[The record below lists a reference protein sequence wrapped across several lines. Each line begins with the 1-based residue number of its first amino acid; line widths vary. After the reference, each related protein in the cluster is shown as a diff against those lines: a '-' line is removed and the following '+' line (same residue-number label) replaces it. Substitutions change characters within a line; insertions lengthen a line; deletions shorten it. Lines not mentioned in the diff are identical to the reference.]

1 MSKNNH
7 LEPGEER
14 RDQIIRIAMERFATQ
29 GYHQTKISDIVRE
42 AGVAQGTFY
51 WHFKSKEAIAS
62 EIVLTGREKLLEAIG
77 QGYRK
82 DAGSVEDMV
91 RASER
96 LFTDLFSFAADNR
109 YFMELLLKGIVSE
122 ESVRRLVEETRNAV
136 EQAFRHNMQRAIE
149 LGTLPESM
157 DVPLRAALLVSM
169 IEGMIMRW
177 LFGSEELHS
186 EFLSMTATALAAE
199 AASFEFYGLLGT

>member
-1 MSKNNH
+1 MTKING
-7 LEPGEER
+7 LEPREER

-62 EIVLTGREKLLEAIG
+62 EIILTGKEELLEAIG

-91 RASER
+91 KASER
-96 LFTDLFSFAADNR
+96 LFTDLFSFAAQNR
-109 YFMELLLKGIVSE
+109 YFMELLLKGIVTE
-122 ESVRRLVEETRNAV
+122 ESVQRLVEETRNAV
-136 EQAFRHNMQRAIE
+136 ETAFRHNMERAIE
-149 LGTLPESM
+149 LGMLPQGM

-169 IEGMIMRW
+169 IEGMISRW
-177 LFGSEELHS
+177 LFGSDELHS
-186 EFLSMTATALAAE
+186 KFSAMTASSLAAE

>member
-1 MSKNNH
+1 MTKING

-62 EIVLTGREKLLEAIG
+62 EIILTGKEELLEAIG

-91 RASER
+91 KASER
-96 LFTDLFSFAADNR
+96 LFTDLFIFAAQNR
-109 YFMELLLKGIVSE
+109 YFMELLLKGIVTE
-122 ESVRRLVEETRNAV
+122 ESVQRLVEETRNAV
-136 EQAFRHNMQRAIE
+136 ETAFRHNMERAIE
-149 LGTLPESM
+149 LGMLPRGM

-169 IEGMIMRW
+169 IEGMISRW
-177 LFGSEELHS
+177 LFGSDELHS
-186 EFLSMTATALAAE
+186 KFSAMTASSLAAE

>member
-1 MSKNNH
+1 MTKING

-62 EIVLTGREKLLEAIG
+62 EIVLTGKDKLLESIG

-91 RASER
+91 KASER
-96 LFTDLFSFAADNR
+96 LFTDLFSFAGQNR
-109 YFMELLLKGIVSE
+109 YFMELLLKGIVTE
-122 ESVRRLVEETRNAV
+122 ESVQRLVEETRNAV
-136 EQAFRHNMQRAIE
+136 ETAFRHNMERAIE
-149 LGTLPESM
+149 LGMLPQDM

-169 IEGMIMRW
+169 IEGMISRW
-177 LFGSEELHS
+177 LFGSDELHS
-186 EFLSMTATALAAE
+186 KFSAMNASSLAAE

>member
-1 MSKNNH
+1 MTKING

-62 EIVLTGREKLLEAIG
+62 EIVLTGKEELLASIG

-91 RASER
+91 KASER
-96 LFTDLFSFAADNR
+96 LFTDLFMFAAQNR
-109 YFMELLLKGIVSE
+109 YFMELLLKGIVTE
-122 ESVRRLVEETRNAV
+122 ESVQRLVEETRNAV
-136 EQAFRHNMQRAIE
+136 ETAFRHNMERAIE
-149 LGTLPESM
+149 LGMLPEGM

-169 IEGMIMRW
+169 IEGMISRW
-177 LFGSEELHS
+177 LFGSDELHS
-186 EFLSMTATALAAE
+186 KFSAMTASSLAAE

>member
-1 MSKNNH
+1 MSKGNT
-7 LEPGEER
+7 LEPGEDR
-14 RDQIIRIAMERFATQ
+14 RNQIIRIALERFATQ

-82 DAGSVEDMV
+82 DAGTVEDMV
-91 RASER
+91 KASER
-96 LFTDLFSFAADNR
+96 LFNDLFSFAADNR

-122 ESVRRLVEETRNAV
+122 ETVRCLVEETRNAV
-136 EQAFRHNMQRAIE
+136 ETAFRHNMERAME
-149 LGTLPESM
+149 LGMLPKSM

-169 IEGMIMRW
+169 IEGMITRW
-177 LFGSEELHS
+177 LFGSEDLHN
-186 EFLSMTATALAAE
+186 EFSSMTASSLAAE

>member
-1 MSKNNH
+1 MTKING

-62 EIVLTGREKLLEAIG
+62 EIVLTGKEELLESIG

-91 RASER
+91 KASER
-96 LFTDLFSFAADNR
+96 LFTDLFLFAAKNR
-109 YFMELLLKGIVSE
+109 YFMELLLKGIVTE
-122 ESVRRLVEETRNAV
+122 ESVQRLVEETRNAV
-136 EQAFRHNMQRAIE
+136 ETAFRHNMERAIE
-149 LGTLPESM
+149 LGMLPQGI

-169 IEGMIMRW
+169 IEGMISRW
-177 LFGSEELHS
+177 LFGSDELHS
-186 EFLSMTATALAAE
+186 KFSAMTASSLAAE

>member
-1 MSKNNH
+1 MTKINS

-62 EIVLTGREKLLEAIG
+62 EIVLTGKEKLLESIG

-91 RASER
+91 KASER
-96 LFTDLFSFAADNR
+96 LFTDLFMFAAQNR
-109 YFMELLLKGIVSE
+109 YFMELLLKGIVTE
-122 ESVRRLVEETRNAV
+122 ESVQRLVEETRNAV
-136 EQAFRHNMQRAIE
+136 ETAFRHNMERAIE
-149 LGTLPESM
+149 LGMLPRSM
-157 DVPLRAALLVSM
+157 DVPLRAALLVGM
-169 IEGMIMRW
+169 IEGMISRW
-177 LFGSEELHS
+177 LFGSDELHS
-186 EFLSMTATALAAE
+186 KFSAMTASSLAAE

>member
-1 MSKNNH
+1 MTKINS

-62 EIVLTGREKLLEAIG
+62 EIILTGKEELLEAIG

-91 RASER
+91 KASER
-96 LFTDLFSFAADNR
+96 LFTDLFSFAAQNR
-109 YFMELLLKGIVSE
+109 YFMELLLKGIVTE
-122 ESVRRLVEETRNAV
+122 ESVQRLVEETRNAV
-136 EQAFRHNMQRAIE
+136 ETAFRHNMERAIE
-149 LGTLPESM
+149 LGMLPQGM

-169 IEGMIMRW
+169 IEGMISRW
-177 LFGSEELHS
+177 LFGSDELHS
-186 EFLSMTATALAAE
+186 KFSAMTASSLAAE

>member
-1 MSKNNH
+1 MSKGNT
-7 LEPGEER
+7 LEPGEDR
-14 RDQIIRIAMERFATQ
+14 RNQIIRIALERFATQ

-82 DAGSVEDMV
+82 DAGTVEDMV
-91 RASER
+91 KASER
-96 LFTDLFSFAADNR
+96 LFTDLFSFAANNR
-109 YFMELLLKGIVSE
+109 YFMELLLKGIVTE
-122 ESVRRLVEETRNAV
+122 DAVRRLVEETRNAV
-136 EQAFRHNMQRAIE
+136 ETAFRHNMERAME
-149 LGTLPESM
+149 LGMLPRSM
-157 DVPLRAALLVSM
+157 DIPLRAALLVSM
-169 IEGMIMRW
+169 IEGMITRW
-177 LFGSEELHS
+177 LFGSEDLHN
-186 EFLSMTATALAAE
+186 EFSSMTASSLAME

>member
-1 MSKNNH
+1 MTKING

-62 EIVLTGREKLLEAIG
+62 EIVLTGKEKLLEAIG

-91 RASER
+91 KASER
-96 LFTDLFSFAADNR
+96 LFTDMFSFAAQNR

-122 ESVRRLVEETRNAV
+122 ESVQRLVEETRNAV
-136 EQAFRHNMQRAIE
+136 ETAFRYNMERAIE
-149 LGTLPESM
+149 LGMLPEDM

-169 IEGMIMRW
+169 IEGMISRW
-177 LFGSEELHS
+177 LFGSDELHS
-186 EFLSMTATALAAE
+186 KFSTMTASSLAAE
-199 AASFEFYGLLGT
+199 AASFEFYGLLGR

>member
-1 MSKNNH
+1 MTKINS

-62 EIVLTGREKLLEAIG
+62 EIILTGKEELLEAIG

-91 RASER
+91 KASER
-96 LFTDLFSFAADNR
+96 LFTDLFSFAAQNR
-109 YFMELLLKGIVSE
+109 YFMELLLKGIVTE
-122 ESVRRLVEETRNAV
+122 ESVQRLVEETRNAV
-136 EQAFRHNMQRAIE
+136 ETAFRHNMERAIE
-149 LGTLPESM
+149 LGMLPESM

-169 IEGMIMRW
+169 IEGMISRW
-177 LFGSEELHS
+177 LFGSDELHS
-186 EFLSMTATALAAE
+186 KFSAMTASSLAAE

>member
-1 MSKNNH
+1 MSKGNT
-7 LEPGEER
+7 LEPGEDR
-14 RDQIIRIAMERFATQ
+14 RNQIIRIALERFATQ

-82 DAGSVEDMV
+82 DAGTVEDMV
-91 RASER
+91 KASER
-96 LFTDLFSFAADNR
+96 LFTDLFSFAANNR
-109 YFMELLLKGIVSE
+109 YFMELLLKGIVTE
-122 ESVRRLVEETRNAV
+122 DAVRRLVEETRNAV
-136 EQAFRHNMQRAIE
+136 ETAFRHNMERAME
-149 LGTLPESM
+149 LGMLPKSM
-157 DVPLRAALLVSM
+157 DIPLRAALLVSM
-169 IEGMIMRW
+169 IEGMITRW
-177 LFGSEELHS
+177 LFGSEDLHN
-186 EFLSMTATALAAE
+186 EFSSMTASSLAAE

>member
-1 MSKNNH
+1 MTKING

-62 EIVLTGREKLLEAIG
+62 EIVLTGKEKLLEAIG

-82 DAGSVEDMV
+82 DAGSVGDMV
-91 RASER
+91 KASER
-96 LFTDLFSFAADNR
+96 LFTDMFSFAAQNR

-122 ESVRRLVEETRNAV
+122 ESVQRLVEETRNAV
-136 EQAFRHNMQRAIE
+136 ETAFRHNMERAIE
-149 LGTLPESM
+149 LGMLPEDM

-169 IEGMIMRW
+169 IEGMISRW
-177 LFGSEELHS
+177 LFGSDELHS
-186 EFLSMTATALAAE
+186 KFSAMTASSLAAE
-199 AASFEFYGLLGT
+199 AASFEFYGLLGR

>member
-1 MSKNNH
+1 MSKGNT
-7 LEPGEER
+7 LEPGEDR
-14 RDQIIRIAMERFATQ
+14 RNQIIRIALERFATQ

-82 DAGSVEDMV
+82 DAGTVEDMV
-91 RASER
+91 KASER
-96 LFTDLFSFAADNR
+96 LFTDLFSFAANNR

-122 ESVRRLVEETRNAV
+122 DAVRRLVEETRNAV
-136 EQAFRHNMQRAIE
+136 ETAFRHNMERAME
-149 LGTLPESM
+149 LGMLPKSM
-157 DVPLRAALLVSM
+157 DIPLRAALLVSM
-169 IEGMIMRW
+169 IEGMITRW
-177 LFGSEELHS
+177 LFGSEDLHN
-186 EFLSMTATALAAE
+186 EFSSMTASSLAAE

>member
-1 MSKNNH
+1 MTKINS

-62 EIVLTGREKLLEAIG
+62 EIVITGKEKLLEAIG

-91 RASER
+91 KASER
-96 LFTDLFSFAADNR
+96 LFTDLFSFAAQNR

-122 ESVRRLVEETRNAV
+122 ESVQRLVEETRNAV
-136 EQAFRHNMQRAIE
+136 ETAFRHNMDRAIE
-149 LGTLPESM
+149 LGMLPQDM

-169 IEGMIMRW
+169 IEGMISRW
-177 LFGSEELHS
+177 LFGSEELHGMFS
-186 EFLSMTATALAAE
+186 AMTASSLAAE

>member
-1 MSKNNH
+1 MSKGNT
-7 LEPGEER
+7 LEPGEDR
-14 RDQIIRIAMERFATQ
+14 RNQIIRIALERFATQ

-82 DAGSVEDMV
+82 DAGTVEDMV
-91 RASER
+91 KASER
-96 LFTDLFSFAADNR
+96 LFTDLFSFAANNR
-109 YFMELLLKGIVSE
+109 YFMELLLKGIVTE
-122 ESVRRLVEETRNAV
+122 DAVRRLVEETRNAV
-136 EQAFRHNMQRAIE
+136 ETAFRHNMERAME
-149 LGTLPESM
+149 LGMLPKSM
-157 DVPLRAALLVSM
+157 DIPLRAALLVSM
-169 IEGMIMRW
+169 IEGMITRW
-177 LFGSEELHS
+177 LFGSEDLHNAFS
-186 EFLSMTATALAAE
+186 SMTASSLAAE

>member
-1 MSKNNH
+1 MTKING

-62 EIVLTGREKLLEAIG
+62 EIVLTGKEKLLESIG

-82 DAGSVEDMV
+82 DAGSIEDMV
-91 RASER
+91 KASER
-96 LFTDLFSFAADNR
+96 LFTDLFSFAAQNR
-109 YFMELLLKGIVSE
+109 YFMELLLKGIVTE
-122 ESVRRLVEETRNAV
+122 ESVQRLVEETRNAV
-136 EQAFRHNMQRAIE
+136 ETAFRHNMERAIE
-149 LGTLPESM
+149 LGMLPESM

-169 IEGMIMRW
+169 IEGMISRW
-177 LFGSEELHS
+177 LFGSDELHS
-186 EFLSMTATALAAE
+186 KFSAMTASSLAAE

>member
-1 MSKNNH
+1 MTKING

-62 EIVLTGREKLLEAIG
+62 EIVLTGKEELLEAIG

-91 RASER
+91 KASER
-96 LFTDLFSFAADNR
+96 LFTDMFSFAAKNR
-109 YFMELLLKGIVSE
+109 YFMELLLRGIVTE
-122 ESVRRLVEETRNAV
+122 ESVQRLVEETRNAV
-136 EQAFRHNMQRAIE
+136 ETAFRHNMERAIE
-149 LGTLPESM
+149 LGMLPQGM

-169 IEGMIMRW
+169 IEGMISRW
-177 LFGSEELHS
+177 LFGSDELHS
-186 EFLSMTATALAAE
+186 KFSAMTASSLAAE

>member
-1 MSKNNH
+1 MTKING

-62 EIVLTGREKLLEAIG
+62 EIVLTGKEKLLEAIG

-91 RASER
+91 KASER
-96 LFTDLFSFAADNR
+96 LFTDLFSFAAQNR
-109 YFMELLLKGIVSE
+109 YFMELLLTGIVSE
-122 ESVRRLVEETRNAV
+122 ESVQRLVEETRNAV
-136 EQAFRHNMQRAIE
+136 ETAFRHNMERAIE
-149 LGTLPESM
+149 LGMLPEDM

-169 IEGMIMRW
+169 IEGMISRW
-177 LFGSEELHS
+177 LFGSDELHS
-186 EFLSMTATALAAE
+186 KFSAMTASTLAAE
-199 AASFEFYGLLGT
+199 AASFEFYGLLGR

>member
-1 MSKNNH
+1 MSKINH
-7 LEPGEER
+7 MEPGEER

-62 EIVLTGREKLLEAIG
+62 EIVLTGKEELLEAIG

-82 DAGSVEDMV
+82 DAGTVEDMV
-91 RASER
+91 KASER
-96 LFTDLFSFAADNR
+96 LFTDLFSFAANNR
-109 YFMELLLKGIVSE
+109 YFMELLLRGIVSE
-122 ESVRRLVEETRNAV
+122 ESVRRMVEETRNAV
-136 EQAFRHNMQRAIE
+136 ELAFRHNMERAIE
-149 LGTLPESM
+149 LGMLPHSM

-169 IEGMIMRW
+169 IEGMISRW

-186 EFLSMTATALAAE
+186 EFSSMTASLLAAE

>member
-1 MSKNNH
+1 MSKVNH
-7 LEPGEER
+7 KEPGEER
-14 RDQIIRIAMERFATQ
+14 RDQIIRIALQRFATH

-51 WHFKSKEAIAS
+51 WHFKSKEAIAA

-91 RASER
+91 KASER
-96 LFTDLFSFAADNR
+96 LFMNLFSFAADNR
-109 YFMELLLKGIVSE
+109 YFMELLLKGIVTE

-136 EQAFRHNMQRAIE
+136 ESAFRHNMERAIE
-149 LGTLPESM
+149 LGMLPQSM
-157 DVPLRAALLVSM
+157 DVPVRAALLVSM
-169 IEGMIMRW
+169 IEGMISRW
-177 LFGSEELHS
+177 LFGSAELHEGIS
-186 EFLSMTATALAAE
+186 AKTAQSLAVE
-199 AASFEFYGLLGT
+199 ASSFEFYGLLGT

>member
-1 MSKNNH
+1 MTKING

-62 EIVLTGREKLLEAIG
+62 EIILTGKEELLEAIG

-91 RASER
+91 KASER
-96 LFTDLFSFAADNR
+96 LFTDLFIFAAQNR
-109 YFMELLLKGIVSE
+109 YFMELLLKGIVTE
-122 ESVRRLVEETRNAV
+122 ESVQRLVEETRNAV
-136 EQAFRHNMQRAIE
+136 ETAFRHNMERAIE
-149 LGTLPESM
+149 LGMLPQGM

-169 IEGMIMRW
+169 IEGMISRW
-177 LFGSEELHS
+177 LFGSADLHS
-186 EFLSMTATALAAE
+186 KFSAMTASSLAAE

>member
-1 MSKNNH
+1 MSKGNT
-7 LEPGEER
+7 LEPGEDR
-14 RDQIIRIAMERFATQ
+14 RNQIIRIALERFATQ

-82 DAGSVEDMV
+82 DAGTVEDMV
-91 RASER
+91 KASER
-96 LFTDLFSFAADNR
+96 LFTDLFTFAANNR
-109 YFMELLLKGIVSE
+109 YFMELLLKGIVTE
-122 ESVRRLVEETRNAV
+122 DAVRRLVEETRNAV
-136 EQAFRHNMQRAIE
+136 ETAFRHNMERAME
-149 LGTLPESM
+149 LGMLPKSM
-157 DVPLRAALLVSM
+157 DIPLRAALLVSM
-169 IEGMIMRW
+169 IEGMITRW
-177 LFGSEELHS
+177 LFGSEDLHNAFS
-186 EFLSMTATALAAE
+186 SMTASSLAAE

>member
-1 MSKNNH
+1 MTKING

-62 EIVLTGREKLLEAIG
+62 EIVLTGKEKLLEAIG

-91 RASER
+91 KASER
-96 LFTDLFSFAADNR
+96 LFTDMFSFAAQNR

-122 ESVRRLVEETRNAV
+122 ESVQRLVEETRNAV
-136 EQAFRHNMQRAIE
+136 ETAFRHNMERAIE
-149 LGTLPESM
+149 LGMLPKDM

-169 IEGMIMRW
+169 IEGMISRW
-177 LFGSEELHS
+177 LFGSDELHS
-186 EFLSMTATALAAE
+186 KFSAMTASTLAAE
-199 AASFEFYGLLGT
+199 AASFEFYGLLGR

>member
-1 MSKNNH
+1 MAKVNG
-7 LEPGEER
+7 LGPGEER

-62 EIVLTGREKLLEAIG
+62 EILLTGREQLLEAIG

-91 RASER
+91 KASEK
-96 LFTDLFSFAADNR
+96 LFTNLFTFAAQNR
-109 YFMELLLKGIVSE
+109 YFMELLLKGIVTE
-122 ESVRRLVEETRNAV
+122 ESVQRLVEETRNAV
-136 EQAFRHNMQRAIE
+136 ETAFRHNMERAIE
-149 LGTLPESM
+149 LGMLPADM
-157 DVPLRAALLVSM
+157 NVPLRAALLVSM
-169 IEGMIMRW
+169 IEGMISRW
-177 LFGSEELHS
+177 LFGSDALHS
-186 EFLSMTATALAAE
+186 RFTEMSATALAAE

>member
-1 MSKNNH
+1 MAKVNG
-7 LEPGEER
+7 LGPGEER

-62 EIVLTGREKLLEAIG
+62 EILLTGREQLLEAIG

-91 RASER
+91 RASEK
-96 LFTDLFSFAADNR
+96 LFTAMFTFAAKNR
-109 YFMELLLKGIVSE
+109 YFMELLLKGIVTE
-122 ESVRRLVEETRNAV
+122 ESVQRLVEETRNAV
-136 EQAFRHNMQRAIE
+136 ETAFRHNMERAIE
-149 LGTLPESM
+149 LGMLPADM
-157 DVPLRAALLVSM
+157 NVPLRAALLVGM
-169 IEGMIMRW
+169 IEGMISRW
-177 LFGSEELHS
+177 LFGSEVLHS
-186 EFLSMTATALAAE
+186 GFAETSAAALAAE

>member
-1 MSKNNH
+1 MTKING

-62 EIVLTGREKLLEAIG
+62 EIVLTGKEELLEAIG

-91 RASER
+91 KASER
-96 LFTDLFSFAADNR
+96 LFTDMFSFAAKNR
-109 YFMELLLKGIVSE
+109 YFMELLLKGIVTE
-122 ESVRRLVEETRNAV
+122 ESVQRLVEETRNAV
-136 EQAFRHNMQRAIE
+136 ETAFRHNMERAIE
-149 LGTLPESM
+149 LGMLPTGM

-169 IEGMIMRW
+169 IEGMISRW
-177 LFGSEELHS
+177 LFGSDELHS
-186 EFLSMTATALAAE
+186 KFSAMTASSLAAE

>member
-1 MSKNNH
+1 MTKING

-62 EIVLTGREKLLEAIG
+62 EIVLTGKEKLLEAIG

-91 RASER
+91 KASER
-96 LFTDLFSFAADNR
+96 LFTDLFSFAAQNR
-109 YFMELLLKGIVSE
+109 YFMELLLRGIVTE
-122 ESVRRLVEETRNAV
+122 ESVQRLVEETRNAV
-136 EQAFRHNMQRAIE
+136 ETAFRHNMERAIE
-149 LGTLPESM
+149 LGMLPQDM
-157 DVPLRAALLVSM
+157 DVPLRAALLVGM
-169 IEGMIMRW
+169 IEGMISRW
-177 LFGSEELHS
+177 LFGSDELHS
-186 EFLSMTATALAAE
+186 KFSAMTASSLAAE

>member
-62 EIVLTGREKLLEAIG
+62 EMVLTGREKLLEAIG

-96 LFTDLFSFAADNR
+96 LFTDLFTFAADNR

-122 ESVRRLVEETRNAV
+122 DSVRHLVEETRG
-136 EQAFRHNMQRAIE
+136 R
-149 LGTLPESM
+149 
-157 DVPLRAALLVSM
+157 
-169 IEGMIMRW
+169 
-177 LFGSEELHS
+177 
-186 EFLSMTATALAAE
+186 
-199 AASFEFYGLLGT
+199 

>member
-1 MSKNNH
+1 MTKINH

-91 RASER
+91 RASEK

-109 YFMELLLKGIVSE
+109 YFMELLLRGIVSE
-122 ESVRRLVEETRNAV
+122 DSVRRLVEETRGAV
-136 EQAFRHNMQRAIE
+136 EQAFRHNMARAIE
-149 LGTLPESM
+149 LGMLPEGM

-169 IEGMIMRW
+169 IEGMISRW

-186 EFLSMTATALAAE
+186 DFSSMTAATLAAE

>member
-1 MSKNNH
+1 MTKINS

-62 EIVLTGREKLLEAIG
+62 EIVLTGKEKLLEAIG

-82 DAGSVEDMV
+82 DAGSIEDMV
-91 RASER
+91 KASER
-96 LFTDLFSFAADNR
+96 LFTDMFSFAAKNR
-109 YFMELLLKGIVSE
+109 YFMELLLKGIVTE
-122 ESVRRLVEETRNAV
+122 ESVQRLVEETRNGV
-136 EQAFRHNMQRAIE
+136 ETAFRHNMERAIE
-149 LGTLPESM
+149 LGMLPQDM

-169 IEGMIMRW
+169 IEGMISRW
-177 LFGSEELHS
+177 LFGSDELHS
-186 EFLSMTATALAAE
+186 KFSAMTASSLAAE

>member
-1 MSKNNH
+1 MTKING

-62 EIVLTGREKLLEAIG
+62 EIVLTGKEKLLEAIG

-91 RASER
+91 KASER
-96 LFTDLFSFAADNR
+96 LFTDMFSFAAQNR
-109 YFMELLLKGIVSE
+109 YFMELLLTGIVSE
-122 ESVRRLVEETRNAV
+122 ESVQRLVEETRNAV
-136 EQAFRHNMQRAIE
+136 ETAFRHNMERAIE
-149 LGTLPESM
+149 LGMLPEDM

-169 IEGMIMRW
+169 IEGMISRW
-177 LFGSEELHS
+177 LFGSDELHS
-186 EFLSMTATALAAE
+186 KFSAMTASTLAAD
-199 AASFEFYGLLGT
+199 AASFEFYGLLGR

>member
-1 MSKNNH
+1 MSKVKH
-7 LEPGEER
+7 KEPGEER
-14 RDQIIRIAMERFATQ
+14 RDQIIRIALQRFATH

-51 WHFKSKEAIAS
+51 WHFKSKEAIAA

-91 RASER
+91 KASER
-96 LFTDLFSFAADNR
+96 LFINLFSFAADNR
-109 YFMELLLKGIVSE
+109 YFMELLLKGIVTE

-136 EQAFRHNMQRAIE
+136 ESAFRHNMERAIE
-149 LGTLPESM
+149 LGMLPQSM
-157 DVPLRAALLVSM
+157 DVPVRAALLVSM
-169 IEGMIMRW
+169 IEGMISRW
-177 LFGSEELHS
+177 LFGSAELHEGIS
-186 EFLSMTATALAAE
+186 TKTAQSLAVE
-199 AASFEFYGLLGT
+199 ASSFEFYGLLGT